1 MVNERR
7 LFERLVDPDPA
18 EQRHRDVDVHQLTES
33 VIIHMRKLLNC
44 RHGCTLVQ
52 PDYGIPDLN
61 EFVFAFPDSL
71 NFMRKAVQQAIEK
84 YEPRLR
90 SVRVKYLENPDNPL
104 DLHLEITA
112 QLLTDDK
119 PIPISFSTHMGSVAG
134 LEVVK

>member
-7 LFERLVDPDPA
+7 LFERLVAPDPA
-18 EQRHRDVDVHQLTES
+18 GSRRRDIDVHQLTES
-33 VIIHMRKLLNC
+33 VIIHLRKMMNC
-44 RHGCTLVQ
+44 RHGCTLIQ
-52 PDYGIPDLN
+52 ADYGIPDLN

-71 NFMRKAVQQAIEK
+71 SFMRKAVQQAIEK
-84 YEPRLR
+84 YEPRLK

-119 PIPISFSTHMGSVAG
+119 PLPISFSTHVGSAAG
-134 LEVVK
+134 LEIVK